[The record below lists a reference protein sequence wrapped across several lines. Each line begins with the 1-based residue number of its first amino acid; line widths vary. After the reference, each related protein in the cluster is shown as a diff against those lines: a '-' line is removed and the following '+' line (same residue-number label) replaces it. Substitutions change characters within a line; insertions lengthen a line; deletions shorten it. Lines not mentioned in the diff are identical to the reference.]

1 MGLPDAI
8 KDLQMQT
15 MNFVH
20 RSLLTVSGG
29 RIGRAM
35 GNVPVSKVTT
45 TGRTSGQ
52 PRTVMLT
59 APVRDGD
66 TFVFVASK
74 GGDDRDPDWYR
85 NMVANPEFT
94 IEPTDGSS
102 PTTLVARTA
111 SAEEK
116 AELGHGSSRPTR
128 ATAGISARPTGTS
141 PSWWLSRRR
150 VDTGAGHSRPATGTW
165 LGPARTI
172 EACDHVIVPA
182 VGSNRHPRSAGRGH
196 CGPDA

>member
-29 RIGRAM
+29 RIGRTM
-35 GNVPVSKVTT
+35 GNMPVYKVTT

-116 AELGHGSSRPTR
+116 AELWPRI
-128 ATAGISARPTGTS
+128 ISAYKGYGGYQRKTDRDIPVVVAE
-141 PSWWLSRRR
+141 PA
-150 VDTGAGHSRPATGTW
+150 AG
-165 LGPARTI
+165 
-172 EACDHVIVPA
+172 
-182 VGSNRHPRSAGRGH
+182 
-196 CGPDA
+196 